1 MMNRFDTIPF
11 RLGTTS
17 YIIPDDILPNVRY
30 LAGKVQDIELV
41 LFDVDEYCN
50 IPDEAQAA
58 ELNRLAKENGLSYT
72 VHLPLNLNFSDN
84 DRDISIEKA
93 MKVIDGTRM
102 LDPLAYVCH
111 LECKD
116 IPGTEGAELRSW
128 QEQRTRAVNALSA
141 ESGIRT
147 AFAIENLETYPIE
160 WNEPV
165 IRSCSTHACLDIGHL
180 FLQKRDPVPVMR
192 KWLPRTSVVHLHGV
206 GTRDHQ
212 SLIHMPIE
220 LIQTVI
226 DEFFFAD
233 YRGVVTLEIFNEADF
248 QSSLEIVKDCAARH
262 RTN

>member
-1 MMNRFDTIPF
+1 MTTRFDMLPF
-11 RLGTTS
+11 RIGTTS
-17 YIIPDDILPNVRY
+17 YIIPDDILPNVRW

-58 ELNRLAKENGLSYT
+58 ELTGLAKANSLSYT

-93 MKVIDGTRM
+93 MKVINGTRM
-102 LDPLAYVCH
+102 LHPLAYVCH

-116 IPGTEGAELRSW
+116 IPEKEGPDLYNW
-128 QEQRTRAVNALSA
+128 QAQRARAVNALSA
-141 ESGIRT
+141 ESGIRA
-147 AFAIENLETYPIE
+147 AFAIENLESYPIE
-160 WNEPV
+160 WNESV
-165 IRSCSTHACLDIGHL
+165 IRSCGTHVCLDIGHL

-192 KWLPRTSVVHLHGV
+192 KWLPLTSVVHLHGV

-212 SLIHMPIE
+212 SLSHMPIK

-226 DEFFFAD
+226 DELYLAN

-248 QSSLEIVKDCAARH
+248 QSSLEIVMDCAARH

>member
-1 MMNRFDTIPF
+1 MTTRFDTLPF
-11 RLGTTS
+11 RIGTTS
-17 YIIPDDILPNVRY
+17 YIIPDDILPNVCW

-58 ELNRLAKENGLSYT
+58 ELTGLAKANSLSYT

-102 LDPLAYVCH
+102 LRPLAYVCH
-111 LECKD
+111 LECRD
-116 IPGTEGAELRSW
+116 IPGTEGPDLYSW
-128 QEQRTRAVNALSA
+128 QTQRTRAVNELSA
-141 ESGIRT
+141 ESGIRS

-165 IRSCSTHACLDIGHL
+165 IRSCGTHACLDIGHL
-180 FLQKRDPVPVMR
+180 FLQKRDPVPIMR
-192 KWLPRTSVVHLHGV
+192 KWLPLTSVVHLHGV
-206 GTRDHQ
+206 GSRDHQ
-212 SLIHMPIE
+212 SLSHMPIE

-226 DEFFFAD
+226 DELYLAN

-248 QSSLEIVKDCAARH
+248 HSSLEIVMDCAGRH